1 MEELLLLAGAAMFFI
16 FALAALLL
24 KNGKLPSYFAFAGCL
39 LAMAALLFRWYSLG
53 RPPWA
58 TLYETAAVLALAT
71 GGASAYCYRRK
82 ETPALYV
89 PLAAVT
95 ILLLIFSALSWEA
108 SPSLSPALDSGWLLI
123 HVPVVIL
130 AYASLSV
137 ASIAS
142 GALIALK
149 ILNKGDVKTIKSLDS
164 IASRLIIAGLALLI
178 TGIVMGAIWAKAAW
192 GTYWSWDPKETWS
205 LITVI
210 VYAAY
215 PIARRAGMKPEDSA
229 FIALLGLV
237 AILFTYLGVSYL
249 IPGLHSY
256 A

>member
-1 MEELLLLAGAAMFFI
+1 MEEWLLWAGAAAFCV
-16 FALAALLL
+16 FALSTLLL
-24 KNGKLPSYFAFAGCL
+24 KKGKIPSYISFAGCL
-39 LAMAALLFRWYSLG
+39 LVIGALLLRWYTLG

-58 TLYETAAVLALAT
+58 TLYETAALLALAT
-71 GGASAYCYRRK
+71 GVASAYCYRLK
-82 ETPALYV
+82 ETPALYL
-89 PLAAVT
+89 PLAAVA
-95 ILLLIFSALSWEA
+95 IVLLVFSAMSWEA
-108 SPSLSPALDSGWLLI
+108 NPSLSPALESGWLLI

-130 AYASLSV
+130 AYAALSV

-149 ILNKGDVKTIKSLDS
+149 ALGRGDDRTIKRLDS
-164 IASRLIIAGLALLI
+164 IAYNLIIAGLALLVL
-178 TGIVMGAIWAKAAW
+178 GIVMGAMWAKAAW
-192 GTYWSWDPKETWS
+192 GAYWSWDPKETWS
-205 LITVI
+205 LITAL

-215 PIARRAGMKPEDSA
+215 PLARRAGMKPEDSA
-229 FIALLGLV
+229 FIALLGLL

>member
-1 MEELLLLAGAAMFFI
+1 MEELLLWAGAAAFFA
-16 FALAALLL
+16 FTLAALLL
-24 KNGKLPSYFAFAGCL
+24 KKDKLPPYVAFAGCL
-39 LAMAALLFRWYSLG
+39 LVIAALLLRWYTLG

-58 TLYETAAVLALAT
+58 TLYETAALLALAT
-71 GGASAYCYRRK
+71 GSASAYCYRQK
-82 ETPALYV
+82 ETPALYL

-95 ILLLIFSALSWEA
+95 IVLLAFSALSWES
-108 SPSLSPALDSGWLLI
+108 SPSTSTALESGWLLI

-130 AYASLSV
+130 AYAALAVASV
-137 ASIAS
+137 AS
-142 GALIALK
+142 GAVIGLKALGR
-149 ILNKGDVKTIKSLDS
+149 GDDKTFKRLDS
-164 IASRLIIAGLALLI
+164 IASNLILGGLALLI
-178 TGIVMGAIWAKAAW
+178 TGIVMGAVWAKAAW
-192 GTYWSWDPKETWS
+192 GAYWSWDPKETWS

-215 PIARRAGMKPEDSA
+215 PVARRAGMKPEDSA
-229 FIALLGLV
+229 FIAVLGLV